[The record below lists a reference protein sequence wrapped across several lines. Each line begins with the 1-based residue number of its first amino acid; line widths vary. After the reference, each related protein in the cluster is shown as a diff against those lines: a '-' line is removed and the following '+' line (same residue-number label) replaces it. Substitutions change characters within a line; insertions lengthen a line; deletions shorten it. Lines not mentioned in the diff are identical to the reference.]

1 MRKRGMIPI
10 IILLS
15 IAFNIGYAITAQGP
29 NRATQWP
36 FFELGPAIMQDSFY
50 IRAPGVESPF
60 GIIGD
65 VPGGYSLY
73 TGNPLQSGIDSNQ
86 IDSTTL
92 QVWIYGQPVIDMS
105 AILLGVLFTLIPV
118 AVILFIGRR
127 SYGSTK
133 TQ

>member
-15 IAFNIGYAITAQGP
+15 LVLNIGYAITVQDS

-36 FFELGPAIMQDSFY
+36 FFELGPSVIQDSFY
-50 IRAPGVESPF
+50 VRAPGVESPF

-73 TGNPLQSGIDSNQ
+73 TGNPLQSGKDNSLANF
-86 IDSTTL
+86 TTPQL
-92 QVWIYGQPVIDMS
+92 WVYGQPIIEMS
-105 AILLGVLFTLIPV
+105 VILLGVFFALIPV
-118 AVILFIGRR
+118 TLILFLGRR